1 MFSKACEYAIR
12 ATIYI
17 VDKSTQQERVS
28 LKDIAQ
34 EIDSPVAFT
43 AKILQ
48 QLANHGIID
57 SVKGKS
63 GGYEINARQLK
74 NIRLADIVKAID
86 GEDVFTTCGLGL
98 KTCSEEHPCPIHKKF
113 KKIRVALRDMLENTS
128 IQELSVQSKKGLTFL
143 KL

>member
-98 KTCSEEHPCPIHKKF
+98 KACSEEHPCPIHKKF

-128 IQELSVQSKKGLTFL
+128 IQELSVQSKKD
-143 KL
+143 